1 MTVSSVPLHIAVLTV
16 SDSRTLAEDSSGEL
30 LRTRLLAH
38 GHHAADRRLV
48 ADDIYAIRAQVS
60 HWIADEKIQAV
71 LITGGTGFSGR
82 DSTPEAVRVLLD
94 KTVDGFGEL
103 FRALSL
109 EEIGTSTLQSRC
121 LAGLAN
127 GTLVVCLPGS
137 TNACRLAW
145 DRILVE
151 QLNAAHR
158 PCNFVPH
165 LKGGKHACDSRD
177 NKRETNNAETH
188 AGGTHH
194 VADAH

>member
-1 MTVSSVPLHIAVLTV
+1 VL
-16 SDSRTLAEDSSGEL
+16 
-30 LRTRLLAH
+30 
-38 GHHAADRRLV
+38 
-48 ADDIYAIRAQVS
+48 
-60 HWIADEKIQAV
+60 
-71 LITGGTGFSGR
+71 F
-82 DSTPEAVRVLLD
+82 D

-121 LAGLAN
+121 VAGLAN

-151 QLNAAHR
+151 QLDAAHR
-158 PCNFVPH
+158 PCNFVSH
-165 LKGGKHACDSRD
+165 LKGADRACDSRETD
-177 NKRETNNAETH
+177 N
-188 AGGTHH
+188 GGPAH